1 METNLDINVLRD
13 FAYMMDQIVSE
24 RIPAVK
30 VKVKRKLLFFNPITS
45 FLINTKMMVN
55 AELTNIRKALEL
67 FGAIKVSNNGDNVSN
82 NGDIELWEMKGIWKN
97 TYKSS

>member
-1 METNLDINVLRD
+1 MKTNLDINVLRD

-67 FGAIKVSNNGDNVSN
+67 FGAINVSN